1 MDKQNFHVKVK
12 EIAAKNPRLF
22 ALESD
27 NRADDEMIK
36 DVERYYDIILPDFYR
51 DFVCHYGGGYFGCV
65 IVYSCDGKGL
75 FYIRDNAIKEWISE
89 KLFLP
94 VVDFETGDF
103 WGFEIK
109 EGVCQDIVSLYSHE
123 EEDVYEL
130 GMDFYEALLKY
141 GLQDNG

>member
-1 MDKQNFHVKVK
+1 M
-12 EIAAKNPRLF
+12 
-22 ALESD
+22 
-27 NRADDEMIK
+27 
-36 DVERYYDIILPDFYR
+36 PDFYR
-51 DFVCHYGGGYFGCV
+51 DFLCHYGGGYFGCV

-103 WGFEIK
+103 LGFEIK